1 MEKIFVLTGEIVH
14 GKGLGRTVG
23 MPTANLAVHNQQL
36 PAPGVYATQIIIGE
50 QRYDSV
56 TNIGTRPSVDQEE
69 YETVETC
76 ILDFEADIYGKQV
89 VLEGVRFLRPIQ
101 RFASLQEVQA
111 QVQIDIKESK
121 NIFNN
126 IKEDEV

>member
-23 MPTANLAVHNQQL
+23 MPTANLAVRNQQL
-36 PAPGVYATQIIIGE
+36 PSPGVYATRIIIGE
-50 QRYDSV
+50 HTYDSV

-76 ILDFEADIYGKQV
+76 ILDFEADIYGKEV
-89 VLEGVRFLRPIQ
+89 VLEGIRFLRPIQ
-101 RFASLQEVQA
+101 RFASLQKVQA
-111 QVQIDIKESK
+111 QVQIDIAEARKY
-121 NIFNN
+121 F
-126 IKEDEV
+126 